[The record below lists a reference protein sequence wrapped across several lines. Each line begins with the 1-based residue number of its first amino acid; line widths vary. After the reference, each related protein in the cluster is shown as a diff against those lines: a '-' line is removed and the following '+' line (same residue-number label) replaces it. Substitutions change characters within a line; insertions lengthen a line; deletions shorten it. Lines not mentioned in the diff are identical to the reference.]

1 MSDVVTV
8 RFEENGFA
16 QIRLFG
22 GTVSLNP
29 AQLENPRAA
38 LLPPG
43 VESPERPAE
52 KPEPEEKP
60 VKKKP
65 ARKGSDVSD
74 G

>member
-29 AQLENPRAA
+29 AQLANLRAA

-43 VESPERPAE
+43 VETPESPAE
-52 KPEPEEKP
+52 KPEPEKP